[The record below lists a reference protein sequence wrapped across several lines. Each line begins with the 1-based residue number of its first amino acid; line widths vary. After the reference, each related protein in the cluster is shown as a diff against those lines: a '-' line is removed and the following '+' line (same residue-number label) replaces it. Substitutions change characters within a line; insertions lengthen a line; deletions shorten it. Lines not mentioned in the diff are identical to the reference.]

1 MTDLL
6 PYDLARAA
14 LAEARSVDDVKDI
27 LDKAAAMA
35 EYRRRAGDRSLEVD
49 AIEIRM
55 FAERRLGQMIAA
67 QKETVGLNKG
77 ALRRGT
83 AEEPRDERPTLA
95 DSGID
100 KKLSAKAQKMA
111 AIPPEQFSAKLSAWR
126 EEALTSD
133 RVITNLL
140 QVGRT
145 EEQREN
151 RTNLAATLSDKSHE
165 LTGTRQFPCIY
176 ADPPWSRKAGIG
188 GRAYENH
195 YPTMTWDEIMALPVK
210 DRTLPDA
217 WLFLWLPRA
226 HVLALHPTDY
236 SITVGTEKYTV
247 FVKTP
252 LAYAIARAW
261 GFDSYSTMA
270 VWTKTDEEH
279 PDDHGTGLIFRD
291 QDEIL
296 CLFKKGKGLPMPLPA
311 NKFGSNHRERSKPL
325 GHSRKPQ
332 FYRDMIAKMTNGLP
346 VLELFSRFDADH
358 PLPEN
363 WEGWGNEST
372 PGTGSESASGLAQY
386 DTSMPARKLS
396 VEIEIPQ
403 EASGTSRKDPS
414 GSESTEPSLHSPEI
428 ATVAVKQPVMTA
440 PETDSGEA
448 EPSSRLHSSSDHA
461 DESRWHD
468 DGGPA
473 AADEDLLVVKPL
485 RAGLR

>member
-67 QKETVGLNKG
+67 QKATVGLNKG
-77 ALRRGT
+77 TLRRGT
-83 AEEPRDERPTLA
+83 SGEPRDERPTLA

-111 AIPPEQFSAKLSAWR
+111 AMPPEQFSAKLSAWR

-151 RTNLAATLSDKSHE
+151 RTTLAAALSDKSHE

-195 YPTMTWDEIMALPVK
+195 YPTMTWDEIMALPVEA
-210 DRTLPDA
+210 RTLPDA

-236 SITVGTEKYTV
+236 FITVGSERYTIP
-247 FVKTP
+247 VKTP
-252 LAYAIARAW
+252 LAWAIAKAW
-261 GFDSYSTMA
+261 GFEAFSTLA
-270 VWTKTDEEH
+270 VWTKTDDEH

-325 GHSRKPQ
+325 GHSKKPQ

-346 VLELFSRFDADH
+346 VLELFCRFDADN

-363 WEGWGNEST
+363 WEGWGNESQNV
-372 PGTGSESASGLAQY
+372 ASDDAEKR
-386 DTSMPARKLS
+386 DI
-396 VEIEIPQ
+396 EEIPQ

-485 RAGLR
+485 RRSAN